1 MNDLSDNPKE
11 DGYNIVRLF
20 LQYHPNAEADIQSKA
35 DKYSFCSDLAEK
47 HLDEY
52 KEPKKLAV
60 WNIVELFSW
69 KFYGIVRIVLPN
81 VSIIQL
87 F

>member
-35 DKYSFCSDLAEK
+35 DKY
-47 HLDEY
+47 
-52 KEPKKLAV
+52 
-60 WNIVELFSW
+60 
-69 KFYGIVRIVLPN
+69 
-81 VSIIQL
+81 
-87 F
+87 

>member
-52 KEPKKLAV
+52 KEPEE
-60 WNIVELFSW
+60 ISCME
-69 KFYGIVRIVLPN
+69 YC
-81 VSIIQL
+81 
-87 F
+87 

>member
-35 DKYSFCSDLAEK
+35 DKYSFCSDLAE
-47 HLDEY
+47 
-52 KEPKKLAV
+52 
-60 WNIVELFSW
+60 
-69 KFYGIVRIVLPN
+69 
-81 VSIIQL
+81 SIWMSIKSRRN
-87 F
+87 